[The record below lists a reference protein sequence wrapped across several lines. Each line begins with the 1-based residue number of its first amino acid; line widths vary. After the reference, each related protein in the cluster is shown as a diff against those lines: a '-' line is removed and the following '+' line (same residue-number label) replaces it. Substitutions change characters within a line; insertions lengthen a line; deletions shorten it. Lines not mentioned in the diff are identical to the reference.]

1 VEAFFVVVT
10 ACVLLGFA
18 AWAVVALRH
27 VLTLSD
33 RRPGDD

>member
-1 VEAFFVVVT
+1 VEVFFVVVT

-18 AWAVVALRH
+18 AWAVVALRQ
-27 VLTLSD
+27 VLTLCD